1 MRWLVDNCLNTT
13 RNEPPR
19 VYRRLGWLSPLMLPG
34 PSLLQW
40 AASNS
45 AGGRWPIGSRSRRW
59 LNQSTH
65 SRVAYSTWSMPFQ
78 GPRRRISSV
87 LYSPMMVSARAL
99 S

>member
-78 GPRRRISSV
+78 GLRRRMSSV
-87 LYSPMMVSARAL
+87 VYSPMMVSARAL